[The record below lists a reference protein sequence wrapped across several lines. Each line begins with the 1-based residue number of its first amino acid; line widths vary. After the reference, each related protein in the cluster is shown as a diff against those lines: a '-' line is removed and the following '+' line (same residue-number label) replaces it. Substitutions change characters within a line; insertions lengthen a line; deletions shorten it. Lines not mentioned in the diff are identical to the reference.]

1 MDDGVGFDAQRARE
15 YLREGRVGLASM
27 RERVELAN
35 GSFVVHSNPGKGTT
49 IVATLPLETLPARE
63 LAIS

>member
-1 MDDGVGFDAQRARE
+1 
-15 YLREGRVGLASM
+15 M

-35 GSFVVHSNPGKGTT
+35 GSFGVHSNPGKGTT